1 MQKAF
6 KPSRLRS
13 RRVSPFL
20 FCYHYA
26 SSLFRKEQC
35 VVSMLPFAEFY
46 FFYGKNVHVA
56 TGNTRTSA
64 MECMLT
70 CAHSG
75 DSSYNDRYY
84 SYNLYDDCTYK
95 NFMKGEEYVSAPARG
110 KRSPRDEYSDDW
122 DNTWSGHGAC
132 IASSLCPPV
141 ARALSPS
148 PPLILSLSQ
157 EDFLQEY

>member
-1 MQKAF
+1 MRHRYFEKN
-6 KPSRLRS
+6 S
-13 RRVSPFL
+13 VSYQ
-20 FCYHYA
+20 CYL
-26 SSLFRKEQC
+26 SLN
-35 VVSMLPFAEFY
+35 SI
-46 FFYGKNVHVA
+46 FFHGKNVHVA

-148 PPLILSLSQ
+148 PPLILSLSLKKTFCKST
-157 EDFLQEY
+157 DDSY